1 MANPS
6 DDLRTALEGAF
17 EEQDKPEVTT
27 TVTEQQAEETPAERS
42 ERLRDESGRFAKA
55 EAQEPKP
62 EPVAKAETPVA
73 QVAQEVA
80 QEVVQSEQPR
90 RAPSSWK
97 PDAQQAFAQ
106 LPPNVQEEVLRRE
119 SDYHK
124 GIETYKTHA
133 HAAQVFEKVVQPFM
147 PTIQQMGV
155 DAPTAVQRLLQADH
169 TLRYSDPATKTQLF
183 TQLAREYGIDLAQAA
198 NQPQPDPQYL
208 ALQQQIA
215 QQQREMQNWRQEQ
228 QRTQETVALTEI
240 QKFSADPANVHFES
254 VRDDMAKLINSGM
267 ADSLKDAYDKAVW
280 QRGDIRQSLIEQQ
293 RAEAQ
298 KQALEQ
304 STSARAKAA
313 SVSVKGSSPSAG
325 GVQPVKGSL
334 RDQLTAAFAET

>member
-1 MANPS
+1 MENPS
-6 DDLRTALEGAF
+6 GDDLRSALEGAF
-17 EEQDKPEVTT
+17 EQEEKTETPE
-27 TVTEQQAEETPAERS
+27 ESQAERT

-55 EAQEPKP
+55 DKVEPVI
-62 EPVAKAETPVA
+62 EPVAEPIA
-73 QVAQEVA
+73 QVAQDVV
-80 QEVVQSEQPR
+80 QEVVQPER
-90 RAPSSWK
+90 KAPSSWK

-119 SDYHK
+119 TDYHK
-124 GIETYKTHA
+124 GIEGYKLHA
-133 HAAQVFEKVVQPFM
+133 QAAQQFETVIKPFM

-169 TLRYSDPATKTQLF
+169 TLRYSDQNTKVQLF
-183 TQLAREYGIDLAQAA
+183 NQLAREYGIDIAQAA

-208 ALQQQIA
+208 ALQQQLA
-215 QQQREMQNWRQEQ
+215 QQQRELQNWKQEQ
-228 QRTQETVALTEI
+228 MRTQETVAQTEI
-240 QKFSADPANVHFES
+240 QKFASNPANVHFES
-254 VRDDMAKLINSGM
+254 VREDMAKLLNSGL
-267 ADSLKDAYDKAVW
+267 AESLQDAYDKAVC

-298 KQALEQ
+298 KQAIEQ
-304 STSARAKAA
+304 AQHAKAKAA

-334 RDQLTAAFAET
+334 RDQLTAAFADT